1 MGRFPASI
9 EKRFLRALARLF
21 LLAALLSLAGASL
34 APLGARP
41 AQEPG
46 TKALPR
52 RVAKG
57 RRPSRPLTLDQSIE
71 AVLRRAEARRGFWG
85 IEVVRLTDG
94 KNLYTR
100 NADHL
105 FLPASNMK
113 LFTTAAA
120 LEKLG
125 PDFVFR
131 TTVESETRP
140 DAQGRVGDL
149 YLVGRGDPNLSG
161 RVLPYQMPEKWEEA
175 ADRFFEKLA
184 DQVAARGVREVEG
197 NLVADDSYFLY
208 EPYSHNW
215 AQEDVQWGY
224 GAPVT
229 ALAFNDNALFIRVKP
244 GAAVGER
251 GQVEL
256 APVPDY
262 YRLNNL
268 VETAPPR
275 SKKQLFVER
284 QEGSMEL
291 DVWGEMP
298 LGSAEDEDT
307 VAIANPPQL
316 IGELFRR
323 ALEARG
329 VKVRGWVEVHHLARI
344 EAAALQYPF
353 PKPPR
358 RVVLAQHV
366 SLPLREDI
374 KVINK
379 VSQNLHAEMLLR
391 TLGHELRKYGSLT
404 VGLEVLEVF
413 ARRVGVEKGETH
425 FADGSGLSRE
435 ALVSPH
441 AVVKLLKYM
450 AGSPHLDVFYD
461 SLPVAGVDGTLN
473 KRFKDSP
480 AEGRIHAKTGTI
492 AHVNSLSGYM
502 DLPSGQKLAFSII
515 GNSHPMKPNEG
526 ASALDRI
533 AVAIYERFAVEAPAP
548 PSRAKLEEKAPGTPP
563 K

>member
-9 EKRFLRALARLF
+9 KNGFLRALARLF
-21 LLAALLSLAGASL
+21 LLAALLSLAGASPASL
-34 APLGARP
+34 AAPAAQKPGA
-41 AQEPG
+41 QG
-46 TKALPR
+46 LPR
-52 RVAKG
+52 RVAKA
-57 RRPSRPLTLDQSIE
+57 RRPSRPLTLDQRIE

-85 IEVVRLTDG
+85 IEVVRLSDG
-94 KNLYTR
+94 KTLYTR

-244 GAAVGER
+244 GAGVGER

-262 YRLNNL
+262 YRLNNH
-268 VETAPPR
+268 VETGPPR

-284 QEGSMEL
+284 QEGSVEL

-307 VAIANPPQL
+307 VAIVNPPQL

-344 EAAALQYPF
+344 EAAALQDPF

-413 ARRVGVEKGETH
+413 ARRVGVDKGETH

-450 AGSPHLDVFYD
+450 AGSPHFDVFYD
-461 SLPVAGVDGTLN
+461 SMPVAGVDGTLN

-533 AVAIYERFAVEAPAP
+533 ALAIYDRFAAEAPAP
-548 PSRAKLEEKAPGTPP
+548 PSIGKLEEKAPGTPP

>member
-21 LLAALLSLAGASL
+21 LLAALLSLVGASL
-34 APLGARP
+34 APLAAGA
-41 AQEPG
+41 AQKPG
-46 TKALPR
+46 AKGLPG

-57 RRPSRPLTLDQSIE
+57 RRASRPLTLDQSIE

-85 IEVVRLTDG
+85 IEVVRLSDG
-94 KNLYTR
+94 KTLYTR

-161 RVLPYQMPEKWEEA
+161 RVLPYQMPEKWEEP
-175 ADRFFEKLA
+175 ADRFLQKLA

-229 ALAFNDNALFIRVKP
+229 ALAFNDNSLFIRVRP

-262 YRLNNL
+262 YRLNSR

-291 DVWGEMP
+291 DVWGQMP
-298 LGSAEDEDT
+298 LGSGEDQDT

-344 EAAALQYPF
+344 EAAALQDPF

-413 ARRVGVEKGETH
+413 ARRIGVEKGETH

-450 AGSPHLDVFYD
+450 VASPHFDVFYD
-461 SLPVAGVDGTLN
+461 SLPVAGVDGTLS
-473 KRFKDSP
+473 KRFKESP

-533 AVAIYERFAVEAPAP
+533 ALAIYERFAAEAPARP
-548 PSRAKLEEKAPGTPP
+548 APGKLEEKALSAPP